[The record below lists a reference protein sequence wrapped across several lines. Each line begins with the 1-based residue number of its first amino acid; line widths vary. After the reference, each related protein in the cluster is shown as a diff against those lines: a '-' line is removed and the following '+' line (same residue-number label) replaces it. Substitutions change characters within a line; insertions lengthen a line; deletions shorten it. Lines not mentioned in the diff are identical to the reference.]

1 MTDEELTFDVW
12 SDMWDKIFTICKMRN
27 DYRALLMHTTR
38 YKRKWN
44 FGK

>member
-12 SDMWDKIFTICKMRN
+12 SSMWDKIFTMCKMRN
-27 DYRALLMHTTR
+27 DYRALLMHTLT

-44 FGK
+44 FGR